1 MRPHLLQL
9 AWSCGRTLET
19 TPKSTLKEKSSDK
32 SCASHSR
39 TVIFLSRWVQQMSGS
54 WPYSLPYGLP
64 NQLDCS
70 CNCLLLLQKMETENL
85 LHCNFSSFS
94 FKVKHLILSAINVL
108 FLLFSFQ
115 NFLLSTNFVG
125 STGNWLVNH

>member
-1 MRPHLLQL
+1 
-9 AWSCGRTLET
+9 
-19 TPKSTLKEKSSDK
+19 
-32 SCASHSR
+32 
-39 TVIFLSRWVQQMSGS
+39 MSGG

-94 FKVKHLILSAINVL
+94 FKVKHLIPSAINVL

-115 NFLLSTNFVG
+115 KCLLSTNFVE
-125 STGNWLVNH
+125 STGNWLVSNNFHKPDHSKIYFELKPCSHSEMVILYSHIAAQICPNS